1 VGRTAWGK
9 GNYMRKRIAMF
20 AASAA
25 TVIALSAPAPASA
38 EPIEIGHIPECLEVV
53 PAAVAIPPGSSVPL
67 DVRVLLDGV
76 SAERGAAVM
85 QTARQSYSPLGI
97 SLVSSF
103 QAVSFS
109 GTDAQGLIDQSKA
122 LFGGQRPAG
131 IDIVYTLTS
140 KDIEVD
146 GQTGVAGLADCI
158 GGVAFPDSAFAVGED
173 FTGADAAAIG
183 PLFLARNLTA
193 KVAAHE
199 IGHLMGGHHHYANCA
214 EGLLADPPPDE
225 LSPCTLMFN
234 AVDLASLNFS
244 TLNGLVVRGHMEAY
258 AAG

>member
-1 VGRTAWGK
+1 MSWVMGRRGLSSCIATA
-9 GNYMRKRIAMF
+9 
-20 AASAA
+20 AA
-25 TVIALSAPAPASA
+25 VVALGAPASSSA
-38 EPIEIGHIPECLEVV
+38 EPIEIGHIPECLELV
-53 PAAVAIPPGSSVPL
+53 PAAVAIPPGSPVVL

-76 SAERGAAVM
+76 SATRGAQVF
-85 QTARQSYSPLGI
+85 QTARQSYG
-97 SLVSSF
+97 
-103 QAVSFS
+103 
-109 GTDAQGLIDQSKA
+109 
-122 LFGGQRPAG
+122 PAG
-131 IDIVYTLTS
+131 IDIVYALTS

-158 GGVAFPDSAFAVGED
+158 GGVAFPANAFAVGEN
-173 FTGADAAAIG
+173 FTGADASAIG

-214 EGLLADPPPDE
+214 EGLLADPPPGE

-234 AVDLASLNFS
+234 AVDLASLNFG

-258 AAG
+258 AT